1 MVFYSI
7 SNQTLLHVSLEV
19 FLKENVML
27 VNPQN
32 SWINRQVTSLMLLLA
47 ATLSDAAAEPKIQ
60 QYIVDSDFKIVVA
73 EEVSQYCGFGYAS
86 AKGSFNQAYSD
97 YSRPISWQLVEL
109 KGSRSF

>member
-1 MVFYSI
+1 MGSGFSY
-7 SNQTLLHVSLEV
+7 TRL
-19 FLKENVML
+19 FL
-27 VNPQN
+27 
-32 SWINRQVTSLMLLLA
+32 NRTVV
-47 ATLSDAAAEPKIQ
+47 
-60 QYIVDSDFKIVVA
+60 IVDSDFKIVVA